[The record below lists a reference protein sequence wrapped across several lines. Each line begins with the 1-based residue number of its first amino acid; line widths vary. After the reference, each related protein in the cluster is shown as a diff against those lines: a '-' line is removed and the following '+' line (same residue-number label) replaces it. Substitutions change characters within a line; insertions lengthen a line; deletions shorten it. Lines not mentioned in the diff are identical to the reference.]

1 MQQPAQRAVLKPY
14 GEKPKMKPESFFTR
28 ELPTLQTT
36 RLLLRDVQIAD
47 AEAIYAYSSNPVFYQ
62 CLGRKIPPSLEH
74 VASNIQ
80 RQLEKNSRM
89 PRNWMIVLTD
99 ENRLIGDCG
108 FNDYRPDNSRAEIN
122 CAVDPAYWS
131 RGIATEAAL
140 CVLEFAFEQ
149 LQFSRIQAICSTANK
164 RSEAVLKKLG
174 MQYEGL
180 LRRYIQFENQPL
192 DMKMFSI
199 LKNE

>member
-1 MQQPAQRAVLKPY
+1 MEPDSL
-14 GEKPKMKPESFFTR
+14 FTR
-28 ELPTLQTT
+28 ELPTLQTPQ
-36 RLLLRDVQIAD
+36 LLLRDAELTD

-62 CLGRKIPPSLEH
+62 CLGRKVPPSLEH

-89 PRNWMIVLTD
+89 PRNWMIILND
-99 ENRLIGDCG
+99 ENRLVGDCG

-122 CAVDPAYWS
+122 YAVDPAFWN

-140 CVLEFAFEQ
+140 CVLAFAFEQ
-149 LQFSRIQAICSTANK
+149 LQFSRIQAICSTANQ

-174 MQYEGL
+174 MQFEGL
-180 LRRYIQFENQPL
+180 LRRYIQFENETL
-192 DMKMFSI
+192 DMKMFAI
-199 LKNE
+199 LSTEWKAE